1 VEALARAVSDA
12 MQDAFIAFA
21 RSGDPNHAGLPRW
34 EPYALPRRQTM
45 IFDLTPRMAD
55 DPRGAERA
63 LFARVPYIQPGT

>member
-1 VEALARAVSDA
+1 
-12 MQDAFIAFA
+12 
-21 RSGDPNHAGLPRW
+21 
-34 EPYALPRRQTM
+34 M